1 MITPHSLPRASLS
14 TRVKKEISF
23 VDDRLNVI
31 PAGEAEICV
40 HAVGF
45 MSTNKS
51 DLIHRLVMDET
62 GECKISPEAKV
73 MIYLIISTQQDL
85 KDLQMRR
92 IFTEVFV
99 S

>member
-1 MITPHSLPRASLS
+1 
-14 TRVKKEISF
+14 
-23 VDDRLNVI
+23 
-31 PAGEAEICV
+31 
-40 HAVGF
+40 

-92 IFTEVFV
+92 IFTEAFV
-99 S
+99 R